1 MKKKTKII
9 IADDHKVF
17 VDGLKSL
24 LSDEEDI
31 LVIGEAYNGIQLVKL
46 VGEVSPDIVIT
57 DIDMPEMDGLDAM
70 RIIRVAKPE
79 IKFIILSMHF
89 EFQFVKYA
97 FANGASAF
105 IPKERSSDELINVI
119 YDVINESPEN
129 GYTFEVLSDY
139 FQKKK
144 KVALNCNVKLTVIEE
159 RILIAL
165 AYGNRDK
172 KIADM
177 LNISV
182 HTVDKYKRILKE
194 KTGLRSTLSLAL
206 YAIKNGYANLD
217 QA

>member
-1 MKKKTKII
+1 MKKKAKII

-24 LSDEEDI
+24 LSDEEDV
-31 LVIGEAYNGIQLVKL
+31 LVIGEAYDGIQLVKL
-46 VGEVSPDIVIT
+46 VEEVRPDIVIT
-57 DIDMPEMDGLDAM
+57 DIDMPEMDGLEAM
-70 RIIRVAKPE
+70 RIIRVTIPE
-79 IKFIILSMHF
+79 VKFIVLSMHF
-89 EFQFVKYA
+89 EFQFIKYA

-105 IPKERSSDELINVI
+105 VPKERSSDELINVI

-129 GYTFEVLSDY
+129 TYTYEVLSNS
-139 FQKKK
+139 FQNKQ
-144 KVALNCNVKLTVIEE
+144 NSNVKCKIELSQIEE
-159 RILIAL
+159 RILIAIAL
-165 AYGNRDK
+165 GNRDK

-194 KTGLRSTLSLAL
+194 KTGLKSTLSLAL

-217 QA
+217 QI